1 MRNVALLYPNMVN
14 VESESRFRIKTLALY
29 LKERN

>member
-1 MRNVALLYPNMVN
+1 MRNFALLYPNMVN
-14 VESESRFRIKTLALY
+14 EESESRFRIKTLALH